1 MRRIQSASINPFGE
15 ERGSRRRQGL
25 LLNSPIRSR
34 RIRLR
39 TLLQPS
45 VGVAIVAYAAVFRE
59 DVHNCGI
66 RSKVSFMR
74 SEIVFELLRTTNR
87 FALCHLAFKAIHK
100 LHNPSNR
107 IQDTA
112 NDALRRLAGAE
123 RQASIGPEN
132 ASDAAELELK
142 GEPGA
147 IAS

>member
-1 MRRIQSASINPFGE
+1 
-15 ERGSRRRQGL
+15 
-25 LLNSPIRSR
+25 
-34 RIRLR
+34 
-39 TLLQPS
+39 
-45 VGVAIVAYAAVFRE
+45 VGVAIVAYAAVFGE
-59 DVHNCGI
+59 DVHNWGI
-66 RSKVSFMR
+66 RSKVLFMR

-112 NDALRRLAGAE
+112 NDALRRLADAE

-142 GEPGA
+142 GEPDA